1 MRSQSKGIGSADI
14 DASMCHKIRTIPA
27 LLHCAS
33 HWQDNAGPQA
43 PPMAVATQER
53 RLLAVACRP
62 MLDRLRQ
69 GTLDFIVPSLCCKT
83 FVGST
88 LGRGMP

>member
-33 HWQDNAGPQA
+33 HWQDNAALHLPLEAGVGRIRA
-43 PPMAVATQER
+43 R
-53 RLLAVACRP
+53 CLAV
-62 MLDRLRQ
+62 RLPNPPVR
-69 GTLDFIVPSLCCKT
+69 TVLAAFT
-83 FVGST
+83 AHGSREREI
-88 LGRGMP
+88 LQ